1 MKMLHVH
8 RSAVPMKILSTCQ
21 NFANY
26 IFKKNVLQSP
36 FLQESGSTQIW
47 RSCMRLLQG
56 DFLTCLKLLCSAL
69 WRAHSGLTLQSDILT
84 ISPLMCTVLK
94 VCVGNLAIAVVVAMS
109 QNCWPL
115 AILEYHNIAC
125 LAKSQ
130 YCRRLAICSLSCLL
144 VVLSLHCKSHHD
156 LYLAQLILP
165 SPLSMDIQGY
175 I

>member
-1 MKMLHVH
+1 MLHVH
-8 RSAVPMKILSTCQ
+8 RSAVPTKILSTCQ
-21 NFANY
+21 NFANHV
-26 IFKKNVLQSP
+26 FKKVFQSP

-84 ISPLMCTVLK
+84 ISPLMCSVLK

-115 AILEYHNIAC
+115 AILKYHNIAC

-156 LYLAQLILP
+156 LHLAQLILP